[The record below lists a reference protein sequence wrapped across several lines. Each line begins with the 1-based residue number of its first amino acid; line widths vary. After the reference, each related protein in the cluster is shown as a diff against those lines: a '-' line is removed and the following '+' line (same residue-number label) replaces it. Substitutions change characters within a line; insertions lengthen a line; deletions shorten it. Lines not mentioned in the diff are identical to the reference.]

1 MESLEQLGRKKRGD
15 KLSNN
20 NKWVVDW
27 GNPQS
32 GIIYNKEFNTEE
44 EAIEW
49 GKEKNKEHTFVAP
62 MPTGANLT
70 LPITYMHMVYEPMI
84 LENDM
89 PPYQDFNEKDDA
101 PAQDKIEATDDI
113 VVQDKEDLILE
124 GENND

>member
-1 MESLEQLGRKKRGD
+1 MSGLKRRIA
-15 KLSNN
+15 LSNN

-32 GIIYNKEFNTEE
+32 GIIYNNEFDTEE

-49 GKEKNKEHTFVAP
+49 GKEKNKEHTFIAP
-62 MPTGANLT
+62 MSTGASLT

-84 LENDM
+84 LEDDA
-89 PPYQDFNEKDDA
+89 PPYQDLDEKDDT

-113 VVQDKEDLILE
+113 VIQDKKEDLILE

>member
-1 MESLEQLGRKKRGD
+1 MEFLESFGSKERIRT
-15 KLSNN
+15 LSNN

-32 GIIYNKEFNTEE
+32 GIIYNNEFDTEE

-62 MPTGANLT
+62 MPTGASLT

-84 LENDM
+84 LEDDS
-89 PPYQDFNEKDDA
+89 PPPPHQDLDEEDDA

-113 VVQDKEDLILE
+113 VE
-124 GENND
+124 

>member
-1 MESLEQLGRKKRGD
+1 MP
-15 KLSNN
+15 NN

-32 GIIYNKEFNTEE
+32 GVIYKNEFDTEE

-49 GKEKNKEHTFVAP
+49 GKEKNKEHNIVIP
-62 MPTGANLT
+62 MSTGANLT

-101 PAQDKIEATDDI
+101 PAQDKTEIIDTAAQGEF
-113 VVQDKEDLILE
+113 ENLISE

>member
-1 MESLEQLGRKKRGD
+1 M
-15 KLSNN
+15 SNN

-89 PPYQDFNEKDDA
+89 PPYQDLDKKDDT
-101 PAQDKIEATDDI
+101 PAQDKIEAIDNAAA
-113 VVQDKEDLILE
+113 QGEFEDLISE